1 MLKVTDTLKDVQA
14 ESQPNPTQDTPVTF
28 ERSQRIANAL
38 EQLSRV
44 QAMEATPYTVKQA
57 LVHAFAEG
65 GWRHGFRLMPERL
78 IADAQHARVTEIHLL
93 TSGGRRMKITTEYE
107 D

>member
-1 MLKVTDTLKDVQA
+1 MT
-14 ESQPNPTQDTPVTF
+14 ESVLAGVAGTSIRNPTGDTATTF
-28 ERSQRIANAL
+28 ERTAVIRNAL
-38 EQLSRV
+38 EELSRV
-44 QAMEATPYTVKQA
+44 QATEGTPYTVKQA

-78 IADAQHARVTEIHLL
+78 IMDAAHARSTEIHLL
-93 TSGGRRMKITTEYE
+93 TSGGRRLKITTEYE